1 MEIRKVVRGTDTS
14 FATRPARKA
23 ERESVGTVRPSADRV
38 ELSRQWAEALEG
50 QRAQTQAALLS
61 GGKGKDKDEGGI
73 LGYMETEEDK
83 LDALSEEMDV
93 QMKCLKIAMNIMKG
107 KKVPPEDE
115 RYLMEHDPEGYKLAL
130 AMRGMEKEDD
140 EECESVLE
148 DEDKKSGGSSGT
160 GEAAPAE
167 GGGAAPS
174 DGGEAASSEDGG
186 AE

>member
-14 FATRPARKA
+14 FAARPARKA
-23 ERESVGTVRPSADRV
+23 ERESAGAVRPSADRV

-50 QRAQTQAALLS
+50 QRARTQAALLS

-140 EECESVLE
+140 EECESVLK
-148 DEDKKSGGSSGT
+148 DEDKNGKTESVSS
-160 GEAAPAE
+160 E
-167 GGGAAPS
+167 APS
-174 DGGEAASSEDGG
+174 EGGEAEVSE
-186 AE
+186 E

>member
-115 RYLMEHDPEGYKLAL
+115 RYLMENDPSGYKLAM
-130 AMRGMEKEDD
+130 AMKLL
-140 EECESVLE
+140 VK
-148 DEDKKSGGSSGT
+148 EDKKECKSVLDEKDKNGGEETSES

-167 GGGAAPS
+167 GTSASAAG
-174 DGGEAASSEDGG
+174 GGEAAE
-186 AE
+186 